1 MKHPI
6 AWHEENLKNFDASL
20 AAKRK
25 ELARLTDEVFRME
38 QESDFRGVQIG
49 QARREGKT
57 EFDGD
62 KFYKKARA

>member
-6 AWHEENLKNFDASL
+6 AWHEENLKNFNASL
-20 AAKRK
+20 DAKRK
-25 ELARLTDEVFRME
+25 ELARITDEVFRME

-49 QARREGKT
+49 QARCEGKA

-62 KFYKKARA
+62 RFCKRARA